1 MTKKVFITAFLM
13 LALTNIYG
21 CSNPVRYTVSERYSQ
36 MRPYSVAVPPAVWDS
51 PRGNSDY
58 DISRLFTEMSVE
70 RLKSMNYN
78 PVPLE
83 GDGLPLQRTIATGTG
98 GKRADEAKRTP
109 KEIASKANADAVLI
123 IRITGWESRKLITYY
138 SLDAAATFELYSRH
152 GELLWQ
158 ARYRTNESDMR
169 LDTKSVEL
177 AVIKAYEP
185 RIQRLVDSV
194 FSTLP
199 QGTAPARE
207 RTYYQWL
214 P

>member
-1 MTKKVFITAFLM
+1 MTKKVFTAAFLM
-13 LALTNIYG
+13 LALTNFYG
-21 CSNPVRYTVSERYSQ
+21 CANPVRYTVSERYNQ
-36 MRPYSVAVPPAVWDS
+36 MRPYTVAVPPAVWDS

-58 DISRLFTEMSVE
+58 DIARLFTEMSVE
-70 RLKSMNYN
+70 RLRTMNYN

-83 GDGLPLQRTIATGTG
+83 GSSRLSVTIATGTG
-98 GKRADEAKRTP
+98 KKGADEAKRTP
-109 KEIASKANADAVLI
+109 KEIASEANTDAVLI

-169 LDTKSVEL
+169 LDTRSVEL